1 MKVEIWSDIACPWC
15 YIGKRRFEAAL
26 AGFEHRDDV
35 EVTWRSYQLDPSLPD
50 HYDGTEAQYLS
61 ERKGIDPAQLAGM
74 LEQVTAQAA
83 GVGLNYDFGSLV
95 VANSFSAHRLIHLA
109 GADAGAA
116 AADGAKEALLSA
128 HFVHGRDI
136 GSTEVLADI
145 GSAVGL
151 DPDRV
156 RAVLA
161 SDEFADAVNR
171 DIAEARSLGVSGVP
185 FFVIDRK
192 YGISGAQ
199 PTELFAQ
206 ALDTAWTESRPLQ
219 MVAAP
224 AAASNTSDASANS
237 GNSGNSADGPAC
249 GPEGC

>member
-35 EVTWRSYQLDPSLPD
+35 EVSWRSYQLDPSLPD
-50 HYDGTEAQYLS
+50 HYDGTEVQYLS

-83 GVGLNYDFGSLV
+83 GEGLNYDFDSLV

-109 GADAGAA
+109 KAEAGKEAADA
-116 AADGAKEALLSA
+116 AKEALLAA
-128 HFVHGRDI
+128 HFVQGLDI
-136 GSTEVLADI
+136 GSREVLADI
-145 GSAVGL
+145 GSRVGL
-151 DPDRV
+151 DRDRV
-156 RAVLA
+156 QSVLA
-161 SDEFADAVNR
+161 GDDFTDAVNA
-171 DIAEARSLGVSGVP
+171 DISEARDLGVSGVP

-199 PTELFAQ
+199 PSELFAS
-206 ALDTAWTESRPLQ
+206 ALETAWAESQPLQ
-219 MVAAP
+219 MVSTP
-224 AAASNTSDASANS
+224 AAKSE
-237 GNSGNSADGPAC
+237 DGPAC
-249 GPEGC
+249 GPDGC